1 MTTDDLTRSELR
13 AIRSHYRKR
22 VYLAFL
28 VPAVIAAVLGW
39 LLLQDRSSQARPR
52 PPQGAPSTAPVT
64 TQPIKEVAS
73 SECLAAVKQASKTVD
88 QAAKALKDWRAHAKA
103 MTDYRAGKISV
114 AEARRRWAE
123 TTKVGLAGADR
134 FDRQAR
140 SYTQT
145 ATGCR

>member
-1 MTTDDLTRSELR
+1 MATNDLTRSELR
-13 AIRSHYRKR
+13 AIRSHYRRR

-28 VPAVIAAVLGW
+28 VPAVIAAALGW
-39 LLLQDRSSQARPR
+39 VLLQGRSSQARPR
-52 PPQGAPSTAPVT
+52 PAQAAPTTAPVT

-73 SECLAAVKQASKTVD
+73 RACLAAVKQASKTVD
-88 QAAKALKDWRAHAKA
+88 QAAKALKDWRAHANA
-103 MTDYRAGKISV
+103 MTDYRAGNISLT
-114 AEARRRWAE
+114 EARRRWAE

-140 SYTQT
+140 SYAKT